1 MPAESQRTRDFA
13 GIFMGCYK
21 FYKMEKKTKR
31 RIAATVT
38 AVVGTAT
45 AAVAAYVFGH
55 KPDIVTKPCYRSLHR
70 ADGRP
75 KVAFDTAWRA
85 NWQSVK
91 QLFLHG
97 EVCNSYQVNDKFYTG
112 HSRRKG

>member
-1 MPAESQRTRDFA
+1 MV
-13 GIFMGCYK
+13 
-21 FYKMEKKTKR
+21 KKKKKK
-31 RIAATVT
+31 IVATVA

-45 AAVAAYVFGH
+45 AVVATYVFGH
-55 KPDIVTKPCYRSLHR
+55 KPNVVTKPCYRSLHR

-75 KVAFDTAWRA
+75 KIAFDSAWRA

-91 QLFLHG
+91 QLILHG

-112 HSRRKG
+112 HSRKRR

>member
-1 MPAESQRTRDFA
+1 MV
-13 GIFMGCYK
+13 
-21 FYKMEKKTKR
+21 KKKKKK
-31 RIAATVT
+31 IVATVA

-45 AAVAAYVFGH
+45 AVVATYVFGH
-55 KPDIVTKPCYRSLHR
+55 KPNVVTKPCYRSLHR

-75 KVAFDTAWRA
+75 KIAFDSAWRA

>member
-1 MPAESQRTRDFA
+1 MV
-13 GIFMGCYK
+13 
-21 FYKMEKKTKR
+21 KKKKKK
-31 RIAATVT
+31 IVATVA

-45 AAVAAYVFGH
+45 AVVATYVFGH
-55 KPDIVTKPCYRSLHR
+55 KPNVVTKPCYRSLHR

-75 KVAFDTAWRA
+75 KIAFDSAWRA

-112 HSRRKG
+112 HSRRRG